1 MTRLLSDR
9 EVADQINMSVKQLQN
24 LRSLDRGDN
33 LGRIPAWVDQPGDA
47 WRKRVRGTTQE
58 SVDAWIAR
66 NTVGRPAA

>member
-33 LGRIPAWVDQPGDA
+33 LGRIPAWVDQPGMR
-47 WRKRVRGTTQE
+47 RKRVRGTTQE